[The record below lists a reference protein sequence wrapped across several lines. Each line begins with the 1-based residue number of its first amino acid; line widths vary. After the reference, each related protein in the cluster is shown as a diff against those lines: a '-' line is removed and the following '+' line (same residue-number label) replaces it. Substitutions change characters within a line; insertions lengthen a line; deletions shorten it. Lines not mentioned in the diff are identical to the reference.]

1 MSKIYKFDS
10 KKQRVWFTSDF
21 HYYHGKPF
29 ILGPRKYG
37 TLTEA
42 MQDLK
47 HKWTQYVGPNDIV
60 INLGDLIVG
69 AGDKTTE
76 AMYEML
82 ALPCGHHYFLWGNHN
97 AGVQQFYD
105 EAKADLGFAADV
117 EVYPLT
123 LPGYNFTFLG
133 HYAEIQVDRHPVVLS
148 HYPIASW
155 NDISKGA
162 YMLHGHCHRNLKDDL
177 NIKRL
182 DVGWDWQKRPVEWN
196 EIVRELSPRKG
207 KPVDHHGREET
218 TGTLSKEVL
227 TSQFFENEK

>member
-1 MSKIYKFDS
+1 VNRILKLDS
-10 KKQRVWFTSDF
+10 KKQRVWFVSDL

-29 ILGPRKYG
+29 IIGPRGYG

-47 HKWTQYVGPNDIV
+47 QKWKQYVSPQDIV

-82 ALPCGHHYFLWGNHN
+82 ALPCAHHYFLWGNHN
-97 AGVQQFYD
+97 AGAQQFYD
-105 EAKADLGFAADV
+105 KALDDMQFQAGI

-123 LPGYNFTFLG
+123 LPGYNFTYLG
-133 HYAEIQVDRHPVVLS
+133 NYAEVQIDGQIAVLC

-155 NDISKGA
+155 NGIAKDA
-162 YMLHGHCHRNLKDDL
+162 VHLHGHCHRNLKDDGSL
-177 NIKRL
+177 KRI

-196 EIVRELSPRKG
+196 EIMAETNRRKG
-207 KPVDHHGREET
+207 KPVDHHGKPET
-218 TGTLSKEVL
+218 TNDG
-227 TSQFFENEK
+227 FFEKTT